1 MLDFRILSF
10 LSVCKHLS
18 YTKAA
23 QELNLTQPAITQH
36 IQYLQT
42 HYQVKFF
49 TRENNK
55 LQLTPEGELFR
66 NSMITFRQAEHKLEE
81 DLVNLSLNRFHVR
94 FGSVFAIA
102 EEDLPQ
108 HLSAYVKHYPERNVQ
123 MTVNDTEHLLR
134 ELDAG
139 TIHFAIVE
147 DIGFDKSGYDILPW
161 TSGEFICCCSSERRL
176 PDEPI
181 YLKDL
186 FQEPLIINSS
196 KLKSDNMVLL
206 SLHAHNVYI
215 ANFNHVFEVDNV
227 SVIRQMILQNTG
239 ICFLSKKIV
248 ESELESGLV
257 KQIPLVDYQA
267 THRFLFIWR
276 KGSIHEH
283 LYRKMYTV
291 LKTGKVD
298 IDFEEA

>member
-1 MLDFRILSF
+1 MLDFRVFSF

-49 TRENNK
+49 IRENNQ

-66 NSMITFRQAEHKLEE
+66 NAMITFRQSEHKLEE
-81 DLVNLSLNRFHVR
+81 DLVNLSLNRFNVR

-102 EEDLPQ
+102 EEDLPE
-108 HLSAYVKHYPERNVQ
+108 HLSAYVKHYPKRNIQ
-123 MTVNDTEHLLR
+123 MTVDDTEHLLR
-134 ELDAG
+134 ELDSG
-139 TIHFAIVE
+139 NIHFAIVE

-161 TSGEFICCCSSERRL
+161 TTGDFICCCSSERQIPEGPL
-176 PDEPI
+176 

-186 FQEPLIINSS
+186 FHEPLIIHSS
-196 KLKSDNMVLL
+196 ELKKDNMVLK
-206 SLHAHNVYI
+206 SLHDHNVYLSC
-215 ANFNHVFEVDNV
+215 FNHIFEVGNV
-227 SVIRQMILQNTG
+227 SVIRQMLLKNTG

-248 ESELESGLV
+248 ESELKNGLV
-257 KQIPLVDYQA
+257 KQIPLEDYQA
-267 THRFLFIWR
+267 SHRFLFIWR

-283 LYRKMYTV
+283 LFRKMYTI
-291 LKTGKVD
+291 LKTGDVYIKFD
-298 IDFEEA
+298 D